1 MYDPREFLQLEM
13 FITYRQDSLACRWK
27 HKFSRLL
34 FEMMIANQY
43 K

>member
-1 MYDPREFLQLEM
+1 MYDTKEFNMLEM

-34 FEMMIANQY
+34 
-43 K
+43 